1 MDRKAWWTTVHGVA
15 SVGHDLAI
23 KPPPP
28 PPKIKIKPAPCVAL
42 IVGNSLTQT
51 CLEYPGASG
60 GGVGQQ
66 WPAAAL
72 GALSVGNV
80 CTGPYEGGR
89 RYLHYLP
96 HSLVSGQTTGR
107 EHSPTQ
113 QQKIGLKI
121 YWAWHPIRTR
131 PSFPLSQSLPSG
143 SFHKPLIL
151 HQRADRIENHNHGK
165 LIKLIRWT
173 TALAS
178 SIKLWNV
185 LSRATQDWQVM
196 VESSDKMRPPGEG
209 NGKPLQYSWLENPM
223 NRMKRQKSFV

>member
-1 MDRKAWWTTVHGVA
+1 MVKNLPANSGNVGDVGSIPVSGRSPGEVSGNPLQYSCLENQMDRKAWWTTVHGVA

-28 PPKIKIKPAPCVAL
+28 PPKIKIKPTTCVAL

-51 CLEYPGASG
+51 CLECPGASS

-96 HSLVSGQTTGR
+96 HSLVSGQTTER

-131 PSFPLSQSLPSG
+131 PFPPQSVS
-143 SFHKPLIL
+143 
-151 HQRADRIENHNHGK
+151 
-165 LIKLIRWT
+165 LIR
-173 TALAS
+173 
-178 SIKLWNV
+178 KL
-185 LSRATQDWQVM
+185 S
-196 VESSDKMRPPGEG
+196 
-209 NGKPLQYSWLENPM
+209 
-223 NRMKRQKSFV
+223 